1 MMTMRKTLITALMLT
16 PFVAQAELVARWDF
30 DSVNDGVFSDRTNTH
45 SGSTDA
51 TSVDGILGDALYF
64 DGTQLATIT
73 FPYFPT
79 GDFTVSFW
87 ADIDVTI
94 DQGLFSLENDTGTSH
109 DRHIGVINNDG
120 YARIWNRESV
130 EAKSKPNYEGDEP
143 IQETYFTIP
152 NDYGD
157 TQWHQWVL
165 TVEKGVGTSIY
176 IDGYLVS
183 QRTDIDYSAFDWSEN
198 ILLGFS
204 RDVAR
209 LNQETEGDLSGGFAI
224 GAIDELAIYDTG
236 MTQAEVMALNDVPSP
251 LVGLFSLTGIALLLS
266 RKERRA

>member
-1 MMTMRKTLITALMLT
+1 MMAMRKTLIAALLLT
-16 PFVAQAELVARWDF
+16 PFLAQAELVARWDF
-30 DSVNDGVFSDRTNTH
+30 DSVNDGVFTDRTNTYT
-45 SGSTDA
+45 GSTDA

-79 GDFTVSFW
+79 GDFTISFW
-87 ADIDVTI
+87 ADIDITL

-109 DRHIGVINNDG
+109 DRHIGVINGDG

-143 IQETYFTIP
+143 IQETYFTFP
-152 NDYGD
+152 DDYSNS
-157 TQWHQWVL
+157 QWHQWVM

-176 IDGYLVS
+176 IDGSLVS
-183 QRTDIDYSAFDWSEN
+183 QRTDIDYSAFDWSEY

-204 RDVAR
+204 RDIAR
-209 LNQETEGDLSGGFAI
+209 LNRETEDDLSGGFAI

-236 MTQAEVMALNDVPSP
+236 MTQAEVMALNDVPAP
-251 LVGLFSLTGIALLLS
+251 LVGLFSLAGIGLLLS
-266 RKERRA
+266 RKGKRT